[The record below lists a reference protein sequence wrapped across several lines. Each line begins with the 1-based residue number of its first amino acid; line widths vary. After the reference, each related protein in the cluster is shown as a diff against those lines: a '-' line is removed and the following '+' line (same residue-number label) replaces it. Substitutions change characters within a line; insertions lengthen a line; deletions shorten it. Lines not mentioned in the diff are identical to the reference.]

1 MSAEVAQAKPQDDVS
16 YLVPLDN
23 HARNLDS

>member
-16 YLVPLDN
+16 ILDW
-23 HARNLDS
+23 HYFVWIAVGS